1 MNKIRLGLKGFGEIP
16 RHIYRMCQ
24 EDDRIEVVAISDL
37 GKPEILAYLVG
48 AETKG
53 K

>member
-1 MNKIRLGLKGFGEIP
+1 MEKIRLGLKGFGEIP

-37 GKPEILAYLVG
+37 GTA
-48 AETKG
+48 
-53 K
+53 